1 MKVTAPKHLSARGKR
16 LYRQTAEDFEL
27 GDEPHALRLL
37 EEACTAVDRAEQAR
51 KVLAVEGTLYHDRF
65 GAPRAHPAVKTE
77 ADSQVRAA
85 RLFREL
91 SLDGGADYGSSR
103 PPRIGGGLA

>member
-37 EEACTAVDRAEQAR
+37 EEACTALDRAEQAR

-65 GAPRAHPAVKTE
+65 G
-77 ADSQVRAA
+77 
-85 RLFREL
+85 EL